1 MASAHPHATGVA
13 MYPALFLNQVQ
24 RNSTPRFVR
33 RLVNLSVFHSH
44 FAFLWILL
52 YDLTT
57 PTQMVSFRNGISLSE
72 DIAHLSFAIAR

>member
-13 MYPALFLNQVQ
+13 MYPALFLNQVL

-33 RLVNLSVFHSH
+33 RSVFHSH
-44 FAFLWILL
+44 FAFLRILL

-57 PTQMVSFRNGISLSE
+57 PAQMVSFRNGISLSE